1 MRPFAVLLLFALVAT
16 PSLAQNTPRQVTAED
31 YARAERQLQQHTSP
45 LVFGGAVSPNWMDD
59 GRFWYENQTS
69 EGSEFVLVEPAEAR
83 RTVAFDHQRMAAG
96 LSTAVGQTI
105 LAGSI
110 PVSGMMFAGGAIV
123 LDVDLD
129 VDAPSRFICDR
140 SSYACSRTD
149 VPRAPGRSRTE
160 VFAPN
165 GEHSVFIQDH

>member
-140 SSYACSRTD
+140 SSYACSR
-149 VPRAPGRSRTE
+149 
-160 VFAPN
+160 
-165 GEHSVFIQDH
+165 

>member
-83 RTVAFDHQRMAAG
+83 FRSSAHGGRAQHRRGPDDLSGLDPGLGHDVRRRCHRARCRSRRRCSITLHLRSVVVRMQSHG
-96 LSTAVGQTI
+96 C
-105 LAGSI
+105 
-110 PVSGMMFAGGAIV
+110 
-123 LDVDLD
+123 
-129 VDAPSRFICDR
+129 PSRPR
-140 SSYACSRTD
+140 SVAHRG
-149 VPRAPGRSRTE
+149 VRAQR
-160 VFAPN
+160 
-165 GEHSVFIQDH
+165 